1 MYRYFVSAVCG
12 IFISISSFAQETG
25 PDVILKE
32 ISENNRQLKAYQ
44 SFIASQNLSNRTEN
58 NLQDPQVSAFY
69 LPFGEHE
76 TDDYY
81 EYQISQRFE
90 FPTVYGARGKRIAKQ
105 KDLLELEYKSL
116 RQEVLLEAKLQLLEL
131 QNLQQREEIENE
143 RVAQAKQVYDQIQ
156 RLYDAEQIGILE
168 LNKARIA
175 WLQQQFEID
184 QIEISIRNT
193 LMELQQ
199 LNGGNPIQEEQI
211 RFFDDSEIADLQMLW
226 EEKLSG
232 DAEIQMLNSQQAVA
246 EQQVKLEKNKILPD
260 LTIGY
265 NYQGVNSSNYSGFL
279 GGLSIPLWNSNN
291 KVKAAKANL
300 GYTQDNTR
308 AKTAEFYTRFQENYQ
323 QYQLLKRKYEE
334 YRETFDDLKS
344 EELLFKAYNL
354 GEFSFLDYYRE
365 VEFYREAY
373 NNMLEMQKELFQLK
387 AALLKHQL

>member
-44 SFIASQNLSNRTEN
+44 SFIASQNLTNRTEN

-81 EYQISQRFE
+81 EYQISQSFE
-90 FPTVYGARGKRIAKQ
+90 FPTVYGARGKRIAEQ
-105 KDLLELEYKSL
+105 MDLLELEFKSL

-131 QNLQQREEIENE
+131 QNLQQRQEIEKE

-184 QIEISIRNT
+184 QLEISIRNT

-300 GYTQDNTR
+300 GYTQDNTS

-334 YRETFDDLKS
+334 YRETFEDLKS

>member
-12 IFISISSFAQETG
+12 IFISISSFAQQTG

-131 QNLQQREEIENE
+131 QNLQQRQELEQE

-156 RLYDAEQIGILE
+156 QLFDAEQIGILE

-184 QIEISIRNT
+184 QIEISIKNT
-193 LMELQQ
+193 LMKLRK
-199 LNGGNPIQEEQI
+199 LNGGNPVQEAEV
-211 RFFDDSEIADLQMLW
+211 RFFDGSEIADLQTLW

-246 EQQVKLEKNKILPD
+246 EQQLKLEKNKILPD

-279 GGLSIPLWNSNN
+279 GGLSIPLWNSKN

-323 QYQLLKRKYEE
+323 QYQLLKSKYEE
-334 YRETFDDLKS
+334 YSETFEDLKS

-365 VEFYREAY
+365 VEFYREAF

>member
-105 KDLLELEYKSL
+105 KDLLELEYNSL